1 MAKSTTEIMRAQV
14 EDSMARQAEWGTDNE
29 ILYKGVLPEGTS
41 QDMRTWTDAEWDM
54 LSSMDMEATRLD
66 NYMK

>member
-1 MAKSTTEIMRAQV
+1 MKAQV

-29 ILYKGVLPEGTS
+29 ILYKGTLPAGTS
-41 QDMRTWTDAEWDM
+41 QDMRSWTDADWDM